1 MTTACHFTSDL
12 ERIELFEQKL
22 QEIINQSSL
31 ALMISVG
38 HRTGLFDTLEGTE
51 TATRQEIADRAGLFE
66 HYVGAWLTTMV
77 AGGILEY
84 DSMFKTYRLPPEHAV
99 WLTRSTDSKNYAVN
113 MQWFSIFSKLE
124 DEIVKS
130 FREGDRIPHS
140 LFASLQSEMD
150 EEQSKSAING
160 LFKYV
165 LPLVPNLIMQLC
177 EGIDVLELDCG
188 SGSTLLELAAIFPK
202 SRFVGYDDSEE
213 LIESA
218 NRIAN
223 ERNIENITF
232 INRDISQIH
241 AINSFDLITAF
252 DVLHYQEY
260 PFQVLDEAFA
270 ALRPG
275 GIVLIQD
282 IATPSNLDQIQ
293 NIPMALHRFA
303 VSNMRWMTASRGKGS
318 AGWEKEMMCQTLED
332 IGFAGIEV
340 HELPHDILSYYY
352 VAERPNAESY
362 HI

>member
-1 MTTACHFTSDL
+1 MTIACHFTMDL
-12 ERIELFEQKL
+12 ERTKQFEQTL
-22 QEIINQSSL
+22 QQIINQSSL
-31 ALMISVG
+31 SLMISVG
-38 HRTGLFDTLEGTE
+38 HRTGLFDTLEGME
-51 TATRQEIADRAGLFE
+51 TATRQEIADGAGLFE

-77 AGGILEY
+77 AGGIVEY
-84 DSMFKTYRLPPEHAV
+84 DSMFKTYRLPPEHAF
-99 WLTRSTDSKNYAVN
+99 WLTQSADSKNYMAN

-140 LFASLQSEMD
+140 LFASLQSEID

-160 LFKYV
+160 LFKHV

-177 EGIDVLELDCG
+177 EGLDVLELDCG
-188 SGSTLLELAAIFPK
+188 SGSTLMELAVMFPK
-202 SRFVGYDDSEE
+202 SRFVGYDHSEE
-213 LIESA
+213 LIENA
-218 NRIAN
+218 NRVAN

-293 NIPMALHRFA
+293 NIPMALHRYA
-303 VSNMRWMTASRGKGS
+303 ISSMRWMATSREKDS
-318 AGWEKEMMCQTLED
+318 IGWEKEMTCQTLED

-340 HELPHDILSYYY
+340 HELPHDLMNHYY
-352 VAERPNAESY
+352 VAEKPNA
-362 HI
+362 